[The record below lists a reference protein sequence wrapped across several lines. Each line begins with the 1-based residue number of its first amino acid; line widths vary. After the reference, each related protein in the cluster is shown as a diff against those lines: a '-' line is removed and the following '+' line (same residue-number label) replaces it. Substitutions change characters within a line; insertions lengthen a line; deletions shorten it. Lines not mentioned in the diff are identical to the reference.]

1 MKQLEM
7 TLFSPMESS
16 IIKMLQSKKVLSIC
30 TISANFYSGKQ
41 PVNGRNTIAGAVK
54 KINKK
59 CEYHKLSWFING
71 TGTGRGGRRV
81 WIDKLTNHRQ

>member
-1 MKQLEM
+1 MNKLEM
-7 TLFSPMESS
+7 TLFSPMENS

-30 TISANFYSGKQ
+30 TISQNFYSGKQ

-59 CEYHKLSWFING
+59 CEHHKLSWFING
-71 TGTGRGGRRV
+71 SGTGRGGRRV
-81 WIDKLTNHRQ
+81 WIDKQPSRQQ